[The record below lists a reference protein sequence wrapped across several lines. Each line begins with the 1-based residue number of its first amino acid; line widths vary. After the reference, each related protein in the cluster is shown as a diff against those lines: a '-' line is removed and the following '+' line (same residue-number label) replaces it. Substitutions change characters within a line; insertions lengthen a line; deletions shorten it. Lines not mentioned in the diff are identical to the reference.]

1 MGHGEP
7 LPEQI
12 PGQTDMLHALAE
24 IDGQSDQEAP

>member
-1 MGHGEP
+1 VVDES

-12 PGQTDMLHALAE
+12 PGQIDMLQLLAE